1 MKLPKESKL
10 REDFASR
17 KVFKKNLCFNLCLKQ
32 GRGYKAQSSV
42 SLRKALAIRLNRTFF
57 CRIFLKK
64 ISPLNW
70 TWGSLPTK
78 VSSNSPVQL
87 NGLSPLSKSIGWSW
101 WTIFV
106 PFPFQIAWGFPGGNP
121 VPYIGK
127 CSQCHQLHPNL
138 KLLLDQ
144 LWQAKKWCFNES
156 AWWFQPTHL
165 KNIRQIG
172 HLPQRIGVNIKKIFE
187 TTT

>member
-57 CRIFLKK
+57 CRILLKK

-106 PFPFQIAWGFPGGNP
+106 PFPFQIAWGFRGETQCLTLESVANVINCTPTWNFCWTNSGRQRNDVSMNLLGG
-121 VPYIGK
+121 
-127 CSQCHQLHPNL
+127 
-138 KLLLDQ
+138 
-144 LWQAKKWCFNES
+144 FN
-156 AWWFQPTHL
+156 QP
-165 KNIRQIG
+165 IW
-172 HLPQRIGVNIKKIFE
+172 KIFVKSDIFPKE
-187 TTT
+187 